1 MESRAHLRSAA
12 HWIATCLVLA
22 ATTACDDNDNVSP
35 YETSVGLACRGDVDC
50 APGVSCEH
58 GKEFGD
64 GMCTYPCRDHFD
76 CPGGSACV
84 DVSGGS
90 CLVACVDDSWC
101 NPGFHCKKRG
111 DRIKPGESFVCI
123 K

>member
-1 MESRAHLRSAA
+1 MEPRAQLRSVAL
-12 HWIATCLVLA
+12 WILVGLA
-22 ATTACDDNDNVSP
+22 LAGTAACDDNDNDP
-35 YETSVGLACRGDVDC
+35 YASSIGLTCRGDLDC

-64 GMCTYPCRDHFD
+64 GTCTYPCRDHID

-84 DVSGGS
+84 DVQGGS
-90 CLVACVDDSWC
+90 CLVACVDVSWC
-101 NPGFHCKKRG
+101 TPGFHCKKRG
-111 DRIKPGESFVCI
+111 DRIKPGESFVCV